1 MVNMN
6 NKIVLG
12 MCLTSR
18 HDFGLMSETDA
29 QFLYKEMYQLYEH
42 NVKPVI
48 EKLESEL
55 DEMTDQIEA
64 LQRELRCERDKVQT
78 YQNNGHFY

>member
-1 MVNMN
+1 MN

>member
-1 MVNMN
+1 MN

-18 HDFGLMSETDA
+18 HDFGLMSEADA